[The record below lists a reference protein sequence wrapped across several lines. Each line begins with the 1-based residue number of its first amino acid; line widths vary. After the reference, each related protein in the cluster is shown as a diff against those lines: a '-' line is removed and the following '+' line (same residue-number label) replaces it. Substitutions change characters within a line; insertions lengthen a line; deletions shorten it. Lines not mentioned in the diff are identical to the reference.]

1 MYKAFNID
9 NYNIRN
15 FFYFQNTLAIL
26 DKLDLDNEQT
36 SEESV
41 ARLFGY
47 EDSFLN
53 GELTCWQKTKPKIW
67 AMFDEPSSSTAAKVI
82 NNTSKISSLSQKN
95 NKIIMSLTGGCC
107 YFRIFHMYLCDN
119 ILFKNSSGI
128 SCYSI

>member
-1 MYKAFNID
+1 MLLCTQYI
-9 NYNIRN
+9 II
-15 FFYFQNTLAIL
+15 YFQNTLAIL

-82 NNTSKISSLSQKN
+82 IYIN
-95 NKIIMSLTGGCC
+95 NKNLFKKKAIMSLTGCCC

-128 SCYSI
+128 SSYSN